1 MARQTIDYGI
11 DLGTTNSEIA
21 CVDPGAPPYVV
32 ENIYNERITPSAVGY
47 SNKGQLQVGKTAYGY
62 FVSHRW
68 EDVDNVYIQFKRRM
82 GTDDTFLFPYTG
94 RKCRAEELSAD
105 VLKELRVSVERKRGE
120 QIDAAVV
127 TIPAAFE
134 QPQIAAT
141 KRAAEL
147 AGFLTCELIQEPVAA
162 SLAYGIH
169 DSEAKGYWLVYDLGG
184 GTFDAALLQLRD
196 GLIRVVNHCGDNY
209 LGGKDID
216 NAILDRIVL
225 PRIGE
230 EFKLENFN
238 RGNERWKY
246 AIARIRYWAEIAKIE
261 LTKSKTAEFHIDW
274 IWDPIE
280 EKRIDLNDFEFELT
294 RESVAPLYE
303 MIFQKSL
310 NYVKDLL
317 AQSHL
322 NSSAIEKIILV
333 GGPTQ
338 FPLIRE
344 GLSSE
349 LKAPLDFSKDVMT
362 VVAEGAA
369 VFAST
374 RRKISTKPQEITVG
388 STLIEFNYE
397 PSGADSEPSIGGSVK
412 LAADRN
418 PESFTIEIMNTKNQW
433 RSGKVKLAKNGAF
446 IIPAMADKGINEYR
460 IELCDQNGTLL
471 STSPTTLTY
480 NLIGLEVQAK
490 TLMHNISLSQ
500 PDGTVSVILRKGL
513 ALPAKSG
520 PVKCLTEYSI
530 KKGSNDALLIKIHE
544 GNNIRHASRN
554 KPIGEVRVEAKDM
567 PRDLPVN
574 QEVEVKV
581 RLDENGSFHGTAEVL
596 VFNMDEP
603 YPIVWSTHNIYECI
617 NPEQLKLDE
626 EQTMDRL
633 AELRSSSTHDS
644 LASEIFLKIEAEDML
659 TQIEET
665 LQAAQADKEQA
676 SKCQNLLLRLNGML
690 DDIKDRNER
699 PELEKKSQ
707 RAIEYAKGL
716 VEKESSA
723 KINQIYKNHCDEVS
737 SAMKDPDFYALVQA
751 VDRMDNFIYALLAK
765 YPEYW
770 VGWFQHAEEN
780 RHLMKD
786 PNKAEALFAQGRKAI
801 DSPDLESLKA
811 SVIQL
816 MRLLPQEVQN
826 RQDDYSNVWV
836 HRFN

>member
-21 CVDPGAPPYVV
+21 CVDPGALPYVV
-32 ENIYNERITPSAVGY
+32 ENIYNERITPSAVAY
-47 SNKGQLQVGKTAYGY
+47 SNKGQLHLGKAAYRY
-62 FVSHRW
+62 LFSHRW
-68 EDVDNVYIQFKRRM
+68 EDVDNVHIQFKRRM

-94 RKCRAEELSAD
+94 RRCSAEELSAE
-105 VLKELRVSVERKRGE
+105 VLKELRASVERKRGE

-141 KRAAEL
+141 KRAAEQ

-169 DSEAKGYWLVYDLGG
+169 ESEAKGYWLVYDLGG

-230 EFKLENFN
+230 EFELENFN
-238 RGNERWKY
+238 RGDERWKY
-246 AIARIRYWAEIAKIE
+246 AIARIRYLVESAKIE

-274 IWDPIE
+274 IWDPIKE
-280 EKRIDLNDFEFELT
+280 EKKDLNDFEFELA
-294 RESVAPLYE
+294 RESVAPLYQ

-322 NSSAIEKIILV
+322 SSSAIEKVILV

-338 FPLIRE
+338 SPLIRE

-374 RRKISTKPQEITVG
+374 RRIISAKPQKAKAG
-388 STLIEFNYE
+388 STLIEFTYE

-412 LAADRN
+412 LAASKN
-418 PESFTIEIMNTKNQW
+418 PVSFTIELVNTKSQW
-433 RSGKVKLAKNGAF
+433 RSGKVKLSKNGTF
-446 IIPAMADKGINEYR
+446 IIPALADKGINEYR
-460 IELCDQNGTLL
+460 IELGDQNGTLL
-471 STSPTTLTY
+471 STSPATLTY

-490 TLMHNISLSQ
+490 TLMHNISLSN
-500 PDGTVSVILRKGL
+500 PDGTPGTILKKSVPLPTKGRAICFTDHL
-513 ALPAKSG
+513 
-520 PVKCLTEYSI
+520 I
-530 KKGSNDALLIKIHE
+530 KKGSDDALQIKIYE
-544 GNNIRHASRN
+544 GNNTRHASRN
-554 KPIGEVRVEAKDM
+554 KPIGYLRIEAKDM
-567 PRDLPVN
+567 PRDLPAN
-574 QEVEVKV
+574 QEVEVNV
-581 RLDENGSFHGTAEVL
+581 HLDENGNFHGAAEVL
-596 VFNMDEP
+596 IFNMDEP
-603 YPIVWSTHNIYECI
+603 YPIVWISRGIYESI
-617 NPEQLKLDE
+617 SPDQLKEIRDKAL
-626 EQTMDRL
+626 DRL
-633 AELRSSSTHDS
+633 AKLSSSSTPDS
-644 LASEIFLKIEAEDML
+644 LASAIFLKIEAEDIL

-665 LQAAQADKEQA
+665 LQASQAEVEQA
-676 SKCQNLLLRLNGML
+676 SKCQNLIFRLNELL
-690 DDIKDRNER
+690 DEIEDRNER
-699 PELEKKSQ
+699 PELEKKAK
-707 RAIEYAKGL
+707 RAIEFARGL

-723 KINQIYKNHCDEVS
+723 NITQAYKTLCNEIS
-737 SAMKDPDFYALVQA
+737 AAMKNPDFYALVQA
-751 VDRMDNFIYALLAK
+751 VERMDNFIFMLLAK
-765 YPEYW
+765 YPEWW
-770 VGWFQHAEEN
+770 VTGFQNAEES

-786 PNKAEALFAQGRKAI
+786 PKKAETLFTQGRKAI
-801 DSPDLESLKA
+801 DSHDLESLKA

-816 MRLLPQEVQN
+816 MRLLPLEVQN
-826 RQDDYSNVWV
+826 RNDDYGNVWV
-836 HRFN
+836 HKTN